1 MTKIFI
7 FDSATR
13 NFLPTD
19 IGVSL
24 AFWFSAKDTSSIILS
39 GSNVQEWRDKSG
51 YNRHISAP
59 AATNQ
64 PLWVPSAT
72 DGLPLLRFD
81 GVDDILQNTSMG
93 TAGLN
98 NVSILAIFRF
108 VSASGEDIPVGFGA
122 STSSGNLRA
131 FWRPNGSTAI
141 AFAGYY
147 RDVFSN
153 YSADIGGN
161 FHLFEMWNTALS
173 GVNHLFLGRDGI
185 NNSYTPTN
193 GGVLIATSN
202 GFAVGSWVGN
212 APAYTVYASNIEVRE
227 VLAFSTNLSTA
238 NLQKAEGYLMHE
250 WNMAN
255 LLPADH
261 PFKNRRPFV
270 TD

>member
-24 AFWFSAKDTSSIILS
+24 AFWFSAKDTSSVILS

-59 AATNQ
+59 ASTNQ
-64 PLWVPSAT
+64 PLWVPAGV

-81 GVDDILQNTSMG
+81 GVDDTLRLLNTG
-93 TAGLN
+93 TSGLN
-98 NVSILAIFRF
+98 HVTVLGVFRF
-108 VSASGEDIPVGFGA
+108 VGAVAQDVAILLGNDGNTGNARGLYRASNSTTIGFFNRPGGV
-122 STSSGNLRA
+122 SSN
-131 FWRPNGSTAI
+131 F
-141 AFAGYY
+141 
-147 RDVFSN
+147 
-153 YSADIGGN
+153 SADIGGG
-161 FHLFEMWNTALS
+161 FHLFEGWNTALS
-173 GVNHLFLGRDGI
+173 GTNNIFVGRDGVV
-185 NNSYTPTN
+185 NSYSVGLVATGPQFSIGAWN
-193 GGVLIATSN
+193 GLVD
-202 GFAVGSWVGN
+202 
-212 APAYTVYASNIEVRE
+212 ASNIEVRE
-227 VLAFSTNLSTA
+227 ILAFSTNLSTA

-250 WNMAN
+250 WGMAN

-261 PFKNRRPFV
+261 PFRNRRPLV